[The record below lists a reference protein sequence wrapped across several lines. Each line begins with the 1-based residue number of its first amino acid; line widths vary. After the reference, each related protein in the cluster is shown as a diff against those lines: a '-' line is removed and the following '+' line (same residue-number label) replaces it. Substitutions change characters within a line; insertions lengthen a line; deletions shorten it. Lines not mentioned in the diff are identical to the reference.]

1 MQPCSRPVTGEETRG
16 KKTPRKQK
24 GNVRLSICLGFSS
37 ISQVSSQVGCRA
49 RLCPPSPR
57 ERAWTGTCI
66 THERVQDRGL
76 VFFLGGC
83 GCGRRRIRVPMLL
96 GDLILARINI
106 VVPKEVTGATKAQH
120 DK

>member
-1 MQPCSRPVTGEETRG
+1 MDGYVHHSRTSAGPGSG
-16 KKTPRKQK
+16 
-24 GNVRLSICLGFSS
+24 
-37 ISQVSSQVGCRA
+37 
-49 RLCPPSPR
+49 
-57 ERAWTGTCI
+57 
-66 THERVQDRGL
+66 
-76 VFFLGGC
+76 FFLGGC

>member
-1 MQPCSRPVTGEETRG
+1 MFGCQSALVSPQSRRSHLKSAAVPV
-16 KKTPRKQK
+16 
-24 GNVRLSICLGFSS
+24 F
-37 ISQVSSQVGCRA
+37 A
-49 RLCPPSPR
+49 RLSPR

-76 VFFLGGC
+76 VFFEWVGAGVGGVAF
-83 GCGRRRIRVPMLL
+83 RVPMLL

-106 VVPKEVTGATKAQH
+106 VVPKEVTGATKARH